1 MTSIKLIISFNIH
14 KNSHRNWSTKRLNS
28 LHLITQLIMVELGSN
43 PGSLSQRALQTPFT
57 MHTFLSQL
65 QLCLQ
70 GWDCASH
77 PSANT
82 TLEHLLSASWDC
94 FVPQN
99 YCFKISTFISL
110 SIVLWFFQIKNL
122 YHFLMWSL
130 ITIFSFL
137 RNVWK
142 YQIPPLLKCFQI
154 FKSLPRGSRV
164 KSLLTAYYMVKY
176 IILF

>member
-1 MTSIKLIISFNIH
+1 MPSIKLLISSNIH
-14 KNSHRNWSTKRLNS
+14 KNPHRNWGTERLNS

-43 PGSLSQRALQTPFT
+43 PGSLSQRALRTPFT
-57 MHTFLSQL
+57 MHTVLSQL

-77 PSANT
+77 PPANT

-99 YCFKISTFISL
+99 CFFKISTFVSL
-110 SIVLWFFQIKNL
+110 SIVLWLFQIKNL

-130 ITIFSFL
+130 ITTFSFL

-142 YQIPPLLKCFQI
+142 YQIPPFLNVSRFLK
-154 FKSLPRGSRV
+154 
-164 KSLLTAYYMVKY
+164 AYLEEAEWNHY
-176 IILF
+176 